1 MQGFQDLVPET
12 TNQALPKRHQVYPS
26 SLSVATTM
34 SCAKDLHLLS
44 SEVEEE
50 DK

>member
-26 SLSVATTM
+26 SLSIATTM
-34 SCAKDLHLLS
+34 SCAKDLHLLP